1 MIELEK
7 NIYYIAIGSGEIMST
22 PTASPWQFKIEATD
36 EEIRSLRAIFDSSA
50 DNSVADYLRAHIPF
64 REYHKDP
71 TNNVYDQNLLR
82 AYETVHQLGDEEA
95 KSHIESMGIL
105 TDFTSE

>member
-1 MIELEK
+1 MRLKK
-7 NIYYIAIGSGEIMST
+7 NTYYIAIGSGEIMST

-36 EEIRSLRAIFDSSA
+36 EEIKNLRALFDSSA
-50 DNSVADYLRAHIPF
+50 DNSVADFLRAHIPY
-64 REYHKDP
+64 RDYHRDP
-71 TNNVYDQNLLR
+71 TNDIYDQNLFR

-95 KSHIESMGIL
+95 RSHIESMGIL